1 MAVGGGSDEG
11 SVGTFNVV
19 VIHSK
24 RNLRKLV
31 GGLKNYLTRSSK
43 LLCLFPVVFTWKM
56 LSLTVVVLPCA
67 CFCLGFSSIVI
78 TDALLFDLLLSLD
91 I

>member
-24 RNLRKLV
+24 RNLSKLV

-43 LLCLFPVVFTWKM
+43 L
-56 LSLTVVVLPCA
+56 
-67 CFCLGFSSIVI
+67 SIVLI
-78 TDALLFDLLLSLD
+78 SCGSHLENAFTHSSCPSLCMFLFGFFFYQNHGCFA